1 MNEAK
6 RPAHRPTIYTK
17 ELGLEICKK
26 IADGDSLLKIS
37 KEKEM
42 PSRSTIHLWI
52 LTNEEFSHKYD
63 EAVNVRTENMADAL
77 NDIADNTKGE
87 VRSEEHT
94 SELQSHSF
102 ISYAVFC
109 LKKKKGR

>member
-42 PSRSTIHLWI
+42 PSRKTIHTWL
-52 LTNEEFSHKYD
+52 LDENKQEFLHNYNIS
-63 EAVNVRTENMADAL
+63 VNVRTENMADAL
-77 NDIADNTKGE
+77 NDIADNVFGSTTRQVKSRHTE
-87 VRSEEHT
+87 VVPIQNNAKEVWR
-94 SELQSHSF
+94 
-102 ISYAVFC
+102 
-109 LKKKKGR
+109 